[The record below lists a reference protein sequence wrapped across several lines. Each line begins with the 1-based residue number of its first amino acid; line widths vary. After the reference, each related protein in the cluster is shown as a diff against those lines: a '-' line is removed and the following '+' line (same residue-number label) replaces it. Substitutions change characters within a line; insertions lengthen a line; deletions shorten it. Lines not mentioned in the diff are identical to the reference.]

1 MPTNRTNTDNFSLRK
16 HHHRPVERH
25 HTGFD
30 CEFRVTMRDSA
41 SEFCQRPAMRL
52 GFVLRGGDAGVAV
65 GQLGGAAVA
74 VVDGD
79 DPLDVVQLGGDREKI
94 RSSEAI
100 RPSECPFSSLHC
112 VRPLLKKGNL
122 AVQVRATSH
131 MRAAHGF
138 TV

>member
-1 MPTNRTNTDNFSLRK
+1 
-16 HHHRPVERH
+16 
-25 HTGFD
+25 
-30 CEFRVTMRDSA
+30 MRDSA
-41 SEFCQRPAMRL
+41 SGFCQRPAMRL
-52 GFVLRGGDAGVAV
+52 GFVQRGGDAGVAV